1 MKIFTGLAPGY
12 EMAPLEHCFANFCLD
27 HCITDKMQKWASFYK
42 FLVSGKVSVTLT
54 LTTVGRVHSQC
65 SLLER
70 EAFTVR

>member
-1 MKIFTGLAPGY
+1 
-12 EMAPLEHCFANFCLD
+12 
-27 HCITDKMQKWASFYK
+27 MQKWASFYK